1 MSIFNY
7 TEYKQFVR
15 ERVKQM
21 PHRGRGQFRLMSLKL
36 DVNSTVISQIFKG
49 ERHLSAEQGIKL
61 AHFLGLSE
69 LETKYFINLI
79 LKERAGTED
88 LKNYF
93 SKEGQHLKNQAKT
106 LKARLAEH
114 QEVTDQYKAL
124 FYSNW
129 YYSGIRILS
138 SLPKYNTV
146 DDIAERLHLPRSVV
160 AQVLDFLLATGLCVK
175 KGEHL
180 SVGPQNTHLDARSP
194 LINNHRRNWHI
205 KALERINVQDE
216 ADLFYSGPMSLSKED
231 SLLVREE
238 LVSHIAKILKRV
250 QKSNEEEVKCLN
262 IDWFGF

>member
-21 PHRGRGQFRLMSLKL
+21 PHRGRGQFRLMALEL
-36 DVNSTVISQIFKG
+36 EVNSTVISQIFKG
-49 ERHLSAEQGIKL
+49 ARELSAEQGIRL

-69 LETKYFINLI
+69 LETKYFISLI
-79 LKERAGTED
+79 LLSRAGTQE
-88 LKNYF
+88 LKSYYAQEAQNI
-93 SKEGQHLKNQAKT
+93 KQQAKT
-106 LKARLAEH
+106 IKSRILEH
-114 QEVTDQYKAL
+114 QEITEQHKAL

-138 SLPKYNTV
+138 SLPQYNTT
-146 DDIAERLHLPRSVV
+146 DEIAERLHLPRSVV
-160 AQVLDFLLATGLCVK
+160 AQVLEFLLSTGLCVK
-175 KGEHL
+175 KQNHI
-180 SVGPQNTHLDARSP
+180 SVGPQNTHLDSRSP

-205 KALERINVQDE
+205 KALERINAQDE
-216 ADLFYSGPMSLSKED
+216 QDLFYSSPMSLSHED
-231 SLLVREE
+231 RALVREE

-250 QKSNEEEVKCLN
+250 QKSQEEEVMCLN